1 MWILYT
7 CIWFWY
13 IISLFFAFLTLNSD
27 GFDTLMNW
35 IITVIFAWVSIILLL
50 IYIWKKHTNP
60 KKTIN
65 EYILYISLIVIY
77 FVIITW
83 VNLISD
89 SYCTEKCSDYLKIII
104 QNINFLL
111 IHIFIIFILN
121 KFDKVI
127 FSSML
132 IKTIFPWK
140 KFI

>member
-7 CIWFWY
+7 SIWFWY
-13 IISLFFAFLTLNSD
+13 IISLIFAFLTLNSD

-35 IITVIFAWVSIILLL
+35 IITVIFAWISIILLI
-50 IYIWKKHTNP
+50 IYIWKKHNDP
-60 KKTIN
+60 KKTFN

-111 IHIFIIFILN
+111 IHIFIIFIL
-121 KFDKVI
+121 
-127 FSSML
+127 
-132 IKTIFPWK
+132 IKSY
-140 KFI
+140 